1 MYQLIG
7 DEVCDSAELWKE
19 IEKKTSFTILEDMS
33 KRTKRDDAVAFK
45 VAIAVESL
53 KENMPRYIEDA
64 ELMDELMCLAD
75 EKIRLQL
82 KEIRSQEGVWAS
94 YAYTYDEVE
103 HRVLLVIG
111 MMGRDNAA
119 RKLPDV
125 MKRLL
130 TQV

>member
-7 DEVCDSAELWKE
+7 NEVFDSAELWKE
-19 IEKKTSFTILEDMS
+19 VEEKTSFTVLEDMS
-33 KRTKRDDAVAFK
+33 KRTKREDAIAFK
-45 VAIAVESL
+45 VAIAVEEL
-53 KENMPRYIEDA
+53 KENMPRYIEDT

-75 EKIRLQL
+75 EKIRCQL
-82 KEIRSQEGVWAS
+82 KKVCSQEGIWAS

-103 HRVLLVIG
+103 HQVLLVIG
-111 MMGRDNAA
+111 MMSRENAA